1 MGVKIALDVL
11 NPALNKHERTLCS
24 VGCLDRFPAAASFY
38 LVVCR
43 QRRHQ
48 CRHSNHFYQLERA
61 PLMLRKDAVDIAS
74 FTQPTFMLR
83 VVLGKDS
90 INSIY
95 LWIAS
100 LLLSV
105 QGFLKNFY
113 EKIFSYFFYLNGC
126 SFPVFFLVHLLF
138 SVFPHF
144 FYQSRRCLF
153 EESFPLKIIILI
165 Y

>member
-113 EKIFSYFFYLNGC
+113 EKIFSYFFIWMDVAFLY
-126 SFPVFFLVHLLF
+126 FF
-138 SVFPHF
+138 
-144 FYQSRRCLF
+144 
-153 EESFPLKIIILI
+153 
-165 Y
+165 